1 MERDRH
7 ERRRYAALHKD
18 EFNRVRNTP
27 FQEFG
32 LIVIGLLIFGAGLA
46 TLLSGHLHYRNW
58 WGAPVFGPY
67 ALIIGVLIFVFA
79 LRGKLRRSKR

>member
-18 EFNRVRNTP
+18 EFKRVRNTP

-32 LIVIGLLIFGAGLA
+32 LIVVGLLIFGAGLA
-46 TLLSGHLHYRNW
+46 ALLNGYLHYRNW
-58 WGAPVFGPY
+58 RGAPVFAPY
-67 ALIIGVLIFVFA
+67 ALIIGVLFFVFA